1 MNDNLIYPIA
11 IHTKPTKLE
20 QFLSLLLIA
29 FIFIPF
35 SYGIFTKQG
44 LYCLS
49 LPLGFL
55 GILTFN
61 YFTDDKFTTLKIIQK
76 NKFISFSENEVKILE
91 NEEYILYDW
100 NELENIEIKLI
111 AYKNKWR
118 DENDID
124 DGRYDGIE
132 NYLLF
137 TFKGVI
143 YKYLFY
149 VETLK
154 KFNLLSD
161 YLEKIIL
168 PKLYQSK
175 SIKNESI
182 IISKLD
188 YTELQ
193 KFKGKYN
200 INRYTDFI
208 HFN

>member
-1 MNDNLIYPIA
+1 M
-11 IHTKPTKLE
+11 
-20 QFLSLLLIA
+20 
-29 FIFIPF
+29 
-35 SYGIFTKQG
+35 
-44 LYCLS
+44 
-49 LPLGFL
+49 
-55 GILTFN
+55 
-61 YFTDDKFTTLKIIQK
+61 
-76 NKFISFSENEVKILE
+76 
-91 NEEYILYDW
+91 
-100 NELENIEIKLI
+100 
-111 AYKNKWR
+111 
-118 DENDID
+118 
-124 DGRYDGIE
+124 
-132 NYLLF
+132 
-137 TFKGVI
+137 
-143 YKYLFY
+143 YLFY

>member
-1 MNDNLIYPIA
+1 MNTNKKQVAVFIAVISLTLVGVGIA
-11 IHTKPTKLE
+11 I
-20 QFLSLLLIA
+20 
-29 FIFIPF
+29 
-35 SYGIFTKQG
+35 
-44 LYCLS
+44 
-49 LPLGFL
+49 
-55 GILTFN
+55 FN
-61 YFTDDKFTTLKIIQK
+61 NFRTEDSDLQDDSQISVPRTDDFNVTQD
-76 NKFISFSENEVKILE
+76 EVKILE

>member
-76 NKFISFSENEVKILE
+76 N
-91 NEEYILYDW
+91 
-100 NELENIEIKLI
+100 
-111 AYKNKWR
+111 
-118 DENDID
+118 
-124 DGRYDGIE
+124 
-132 NYLLF
+132 
-137 TFKGVI
+137 T
-143 YKYLFY
+143 
-149 VETLK
+149 
-154 KFNLLSD
+154 
-161 YLEKIIL
+161 
-168 PKLYQSK
+168 
-175 SIKNESI
+175 
-182 IISKLD
+182 
-188 YTELQ
+188 
-193 KFKGKYN
+193 
-200 INRYTDFI
+200 
-208 HFN
+208 

>member
-1 MNDNLIYPIA
+1 MD
-11 IHTKPTKLE
+11 
-20 QFLSLLLIA
+20 LLI
-29 FIFIPF
+29 
-35 SYGIFTKQG
+35 S
-44 LYCLS
+44 S
-49 LPLGFL
+49 E
-55 GILTFN
+55 
-61 YFTDDKFTTLKIIQK
+61 K
-76 NKFISFSENEVKILE
+76 NLSFSGERKSKLQGQLKSLIKEKEDAIRNQEFELASNLRDDEAELKDKIR
-91 NEEYILYDW
+91 
-100 NELENIEIKLI
+100 ELSQ
-111 AYKNKWR
+111 KWR